1 MYLIS
6 SHEMLKDAQRRG
18 YAVPAFNIHNLE
30 TVEVVARTA
39 AKLNSPVI
47 LAATPGTYRHAGV
60 EYLVSICTSPPT
72 STASRWYCIWTT
84 TRTSRISTTRSRP
97 ASTPP

>member
-47 LAATPGTYRHAGV
+47 LAATPGSNTW
-60 EYLVSICTSPPT
+60 SPSAPRRPIN
-72 STASRWYCIWTT
+72 TASRWYYIWTT

>member
-39 AKLNSPVI
+39 AQLRSPSSWPPRRAPI
-47 LAATPGTYRHAGV
+47 AMQG
-60 EYLVSICTSPPT
+60 SNIWSPSAPRQPT
-72 STASRWYCIWTT
+72 STAYRWCCTWTT
-84 TRTSRISTTRSRP
+84 TRMNRISTSRSNP
-97 ASTPP
+97 AFTPP

>member
-30 TVEVVARTA
+30 PCRWW
-39 AKLNSPVI
+39 
-47 LAATPGTYRHAGV
+47 LA
-60 EYLVSICTSPPT
+60 PPL
-72 STASRWYCIWTT
+72 ACALR
-84 TRTSRISTTRSRP
+84 
-97 ASTPP
+97 